1 VVTTRLTAA
10 AGRCRRAAPAAA
22 ADLDDLSALALQ
34 KLSGRL
40 EADLSLDVKD
50 GRQGIALDANGSG
63 IKAASAAIDRL
74 DAKARIADARGK
86 PIVDAALAI
95 DRASLAGEVF
105 SKIRLAAKGSPAGST
120 VTLDAD
126 GRGFGLSGAGQLVP
140 GEPLRLDLSAFEAK
154 RGKKRIALAGPA
166 SIALAEGGAEIHNLA
181 VVTDGGRIA
190 VAGRVGETLAC
201 RPTRPDGGGG
211 VTGGERIDCVA
222 GHIGLEPANP
232 GAGHLIEFA

>member
-1 VVTTRLTAA
+1 MVKHAEGGWRLEARDLGIGSVQAKGTLALDAANLASGRVTL
-10 AGRCRRAAPAAA
+10 AA

-50 GRQGIALDANGSG
+50 GRQGLALDAKGSG

-74 DAKARIADARGK
+74 EAKAQIADARGK
-86 PIVDAALAI
+86 PIVNAALAI

-105 SKIRLAAKGSPAGST
+105 SKICLAAKGSPAGST

-126 GRGFGLSGAGQLVP
+126 ARGFSLSGAGRLVP

-166 SIALAEGGAEIHNLA
+166 SIALAEGGAESQPRDCH
-181 VVTDGGRIA
+181 R
-190 VAGRVGETLAC
+190 RRPHC
-201 RPTRPDGGGG
+201 RWRP
-211 VTGGERIDCVA
+211 RR
-222 GHIGLEPANP
+222 
-232 GAGHLIEFA
+232 